1 LKHWASSR
9 FWALYDG
16 LPTEVRDT
24 ANKNFELLKSD
35 SRHASLHFKR
45 IGKVWS
51 VRVGD
56 RYRALGHD
64 VPDGIKWFWIGTHSE
79 YDRIVGLKS

>member
-9 FWALYDG
+9 FWALYEA
-16 LPTEVRDT
+16 LPSGVRTVAD
-24 ANKNFELLKSD
+24 KNFELLKAD
-35 SRHASLHFKR
+35 PRHASLHFKR
-45 IGKVWS
+45 IGRIWS

-64 VPDGIKWFWIGTHSE
+64 VPDGIQWFWIGSHAE
-79 YDRIVGLKS
+79 YDRLIG

>member
-1 LKHWASSR
+1 MKHWASSR
-9 FWALYDG
+9 FWLLYDG

-35 SRHASLHFKR
+35 SRHASLHFTR

-51 VRVGD
+51 GRVGD